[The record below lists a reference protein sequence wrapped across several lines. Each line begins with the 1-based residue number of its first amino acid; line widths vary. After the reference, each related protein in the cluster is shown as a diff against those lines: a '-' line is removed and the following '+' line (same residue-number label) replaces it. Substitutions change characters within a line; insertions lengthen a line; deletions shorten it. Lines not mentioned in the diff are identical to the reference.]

1 MRFHATFGL
10 FPILLA
16 GLLFFVAGCGGETDE
31 TVAGVDNSAD
41 VDPAPQF
48 DPVAAGGDQDG
59 GKTDALPI
67 PVPKVVPRKKVLRK
81 GIDEDFDEDQ
91 PMIPVEQ
98 AGAMIALEAIGAEVK
113 LDFRDR
119 IVDVDLKG
127 TDFGDKAA
135 IHLAALKDVRSINLS
150 ETKVTDAALVH
161 IARLSNIRRL
171 FLYGTGVTDKGL
183 PHLKDLA
190 SLETLCLDETRVSD
204 EGLPN
209 LKGLVALEVLH
220 LRSRLP
226 VSDRS
231 IPLIIRFEKLR
242 ELKVD
247 GTKITP
253 EGLERLKRK
262 LPDCRIE

>member
-1 MRFHATFGL
+1 MRFHATLGRL
-10 FPILLA
+10 PILLA
-16 GLLFFVAGCGGETDE
+16 GLLIAVAGCGGETDE
-31 TVAGVDNSAD
+31 TVAGVDNSAEL
-41 VDPAPQF
+41 DPAPQF
-48 DPVAAGGDQDG
+48 DPVTPGGDQVVP
-59 GKTDALPI
+59 PI
-67 PVPKVVPRKKVLRK
+67 PVPKVIPRKKVPRK
-81 GIDEDFDEDQ
+81 GSDEGFDEDQ

-119 IVDVDLKG
+119 IVAVDLKG
-127 TDFGDKAA
+127 TEFDDKAA
-135 IHLAALKDVRSINLS
+135 IHLAVLKDVRSINLS
-150 ETKVTDAALVH
+150 ETKVTDAGLVH
-161 IARLSNIRRL
+161 LAKLPNIRRL
-171 FLYGTGVTDKGL
+171 FLYGTKVTDKGL
-183 PHLKDLA
+183 PHLKGLV

-204 EGLPN
+204 EGLSN
-209 LKGLVALEVLH
+209 LSGLVALEVLH

-242 ELKVD
+242 ELKGE

>member
-1 MRFHATFGL
+1 MRFHATLGRL
-10 FPILLA
+10 PILLA
-16 GLLFFVAGCGGETDE
+16 GLLIAVAGCGGETDE
-31 TVAGVDNSAD
+31 TVAGVDNSAEL
-41 VDPAPQF
+41 DPAPQF
-48 DPVAAGGDQDG
+48 EPVIPGGDQVVP
-59 GKTDALPI
+59 PI
-67 PVPKVVPRKKVLRK
+67 PVPKVIPRKKVPRK
-81 GIDEDFDEDQ
+81 GTDEDFDEDQ

-119 IVDVDLKG
+119 IVGVDLKG
-127 TDFGDKAA
+127 TEFDDKAA
-135 IHLAALKDVRSINLS
+135 IHLAVLKDVRSINLS

-161 IARLSNIRRL
+161 VSRLPNIRRL

-226 VSDRS
+226 ISDRS